1 MVPVNHNTSH
11 TIYENFLTHEECS
24 HISHVLQRDEQK
36 ILSIPNTAAETT
48 PYTGLTNQHI
58 VYNWLNHRD
67 IRPLNIPQRLL
78 ELPLFQPYN
87 HLKIQCWGNI
97 LRQGEDITLH
107 QHHGD
112 ELEPTT
118 LTQRESKYPPYPLF
132 ASNIFLDGIE
142 PSYTHYEDTGKT
154 VNIKGDIH
162 IVGSLVRH
170 SVKTNIHRTPRV
182 SLAMDIFYAEFDKVS
197 EWGFFNEKRFLDVY
211 RNNV

>member
-24 HISHVLQRDEQK
+24 HISHVLQRDEER
-36 ILSIPNTAAETT
+36 ILSIPNNAAHTT

-67 IRPLNIPQRLL
+67 IRPLKIPQRLL
-78 ELPLFQPYN
+78 ELPLFQSYN

-112 ELEPTT
+112 ELEDTT
-118 LTQRESKYPPYPLF
+118 LTQRETKYPPYPLV

-154 VNIKGDIH
+154 VNVKGDIH